1 MIAPQVEFTGGLIM
15 SFERKKTPVSCLRKS
30 ILALAISACAGTL
43 AHADAEETQE
53 LDEVVVTGFRGSLN
67 TALSQKRSETA
78 AIDVIASEDVGKFPD
93 SNLAESM
100 QRIPS
105 VALSRGDGGEG
116 KSISVRGLGPTFTR
130 VRINGME
137 GASQT
142 GSSDIYGAGN
152 GGRGFDFNVFPT
164 EIFSQLAVRKTM
176 SADVEEGS
184 LGATV
189 DLRAPR
195 PFDYAGEDGVVTMTA
210 RGIYSDVSEEVDP
223 RFSMLASKTF
233 FDGQFGVL
241 ASFAFQE
248 RHTREVGYSA
258 VDILAASASANNIAP
273 MAAAGQP
280 PNPGIWLP
288 YCTPIGWT
296 LTAPSPVPGT
306 RGATVDNCSSSLY
319 GGVNPRTSDLAAFT
333 TVYNMINPAIVD
345 PVSGVP
351 IPGGGAYFP
360 RLPRY
365 VNSEQD
371 TERAGGTL
379 SLQWAPGEN
388 TKISLDGLFS
398 RYNVE
403 RRDNY
408 ILGLS
413 TGRNLTNNGQP
424 MLSIRSVTFDENN
437 SVETV
442 TFDGMDVRSEG
453 LVDNYI
459 ATFKQLNL
467 EFEHQ
472 FTEDFKIT
480 ASAGRS
486 TNEWNGPKRLQT
498 FIDAI
503 DVDGFTLDFSG
514 GRETPIIGFG
524 FDVSNPANFIYA
536 PTPDGNQTV
545 VGGYSFQGK
554 PSRNVTAITQFE
566 LGGEWQV
573 NDGWK
578 FKTGLQW
585 RENNFKAR
593 NSGILAAQTAT
604 QALPAGTTLAD
615 YVRTIDDLDDKF
627 GSGAPGSWVAMDPDR
642 WAETFNFP
650 DNFNFCGIECGAN
663 RSGVVEEVTSAFAM
677 LSWDTE
683 WGIPVRGDLGVRYV
697 NTRQSAFGHIPI
709 AAPMGA
715 PFPNVGFRQDVDNEY
730 KDVLPSLN
738 VVFELTPDLLLRFAA
753 AKVMSRA
760 DLGSITPS
768 VSVTATTQNATV
780 NNPLLDPIRAKTAD
794 LGLEWYFAEGSLLS
808 ASYFYKDIE
817 TYIQRISGLEPFRNL
832 GVPDSVLAGSPS
844 SPTDNFNVGRL
855 QNTDGGPLKGIE
867 LNAQVQFSML
877 PGFLSHTGFLANYT
891 HVESTI
897 QYVLTSANGVPVT
910 FTEDD
915 LVDLSP
921 NTASGTLFFDNSVFS
936 ARVTGSYRD
945 AYIRSLPASAGSDVR
960 GNKANMF
967 FDFSSS
973 WNVNENLTLIFEAQ
987 NLTKE
992 RNTLFI
998 DRTREDTLFQTEIG
1012 RTYNLGA
1019 TFKF

>member
-1 MIAPQVEFTGGLIM
+1 M
-15 SFERKKTPVSCLRKS
+15 SLDRNSFGRGKRS
-30 ILALAISACAGTL
+30 ILALALSMALGGTT
-43 AHADAEETQE
+43 AFAQDAPSEE

-67 TALSQKRSETA
+67 TALAQKREEA
-78 AIDVIASEDVGKFPD
+78 ASIDVIASEDIGKFPD

-116 KSISVRGLGPTFTR
+116 KNISVRGLGPTFTR

-137 GASQT
+137 GSSQT

-152 GGRGFDFNVFPT
+152 NGRGFDFNVFPT

-195 PFDYAGEDGVVTMTA
+195 PLDLADDTVFTLTA
-210 RGIYSDVSEEVDP
+210 RGVFNEVSEDIDP
-223 RFSMLASKTF
+223 RVSMLFSKKFADDT
-233 FDGQFGVL
+233 FGVL
-241 ASFAFQE
+241 ASYAFQE
-248 RHTREVGYSA
+248 RHSREVGYSA
-258 VDILAASASANNIAP
+258 VDVLAASTNANNIAVTP
-273 MAAAGQP
+273 MGGP
-280 PNPGIWLP
+280 VPPGIYLP

-296 LTAPSPVPGT
+296 TTAPSPVPGT
-306 RGATVDNCSSSLY
+306 RGSTATSCSNSAIY
-319 GGVNPRTSDLAAFT
+319 GDNPRTSDLAAFN
-333 TVYNMINPAIVD
+333 TVYNMTNPAIRD
-345 PVSGVP
+345 AVSGVP

-388 TKISLDGLFS
+388 TKISLDTLYS
-398 RYNVE
+398 RYQVV

-413 TGRNLTNNGQP
+413 LGRNLTNNGQP
-424 MLSIRSVTFDENN
+424 MVSINSVSFDDKG
-437 SVETV
+437 SVETA

-459 ATFKQLNL
+459 ATFKQMNL
-467 EFEHQ
+467 DLEHQ
-472 FTEDFKIT
+472 FTDSFKMT
-480 ASAGRS
+480 VSAGRS
-486 TNEWNGPKRLQT
+486 ISVWDGPKRLQT

-503 DVDGFTLDFSG
+503 DVDNFTLDFSG
-514 GRETPIIGFG
+514 GRETPLIGFG
-524 FDVSNPANFIYA
+524 FDVGNPANFAYA

-554 PSRNVTAITQFE
+554 PSRAVTANTMFE
-566 LGGEWQV
+566 LAGDWDM
-573 NDGWK
+573 NDT
-578 FKTGLQW
+578 FKLKGGLQW
-585 RENNFKAR
+585 RQGNYKNR
-593 NSGILAAQTAT
+593 NSGILAAQTVT
-604 QALPAGTTLAD
+604 QALPMGTTLAD
-615 YVRTIDDLDDKF
+615 YTLTIDDLDDKF
-627 GSGAPGSWVAMDPDR
+627 GSGAPASWVAMDPEK
-642 WAETFNFP
+642 WAETFGYP
-650 DNFNFCGIECGAN
+650 EVFNFCGIECGAN
-663 RSGVVEEVTSAFAM
+663 RAGIIEEVTSAFAM
-677 LSWDTE
+677 LSWNAE
-683 WGIPVRGDLGVRYV
+683 WGIPIRGDVGVRYV

-715 PFPNVGFRQDVDNEY
+715 PFPNMGFRQDVENEY
-730 KDVLPSLN
+730 HDLLPSMN
-738 VVFELTPDLLLRFAA
+738 VVFEFMPDLLMRFSA
-753 AKVMSRA
+753 AKVMARA
-760 DLGSITPS
+760 DLSSLTPS
-768 VSVTATTQNATV
+768 VSVTATTQNAVV

-794 LGLEWYFAEGSLLS
+794 LALEWYFSEGSLLS
-808 ASYFYKDIE
+808 AAIFWKDIE
-817 TYIQRISGLEPFRNL
+817 TYVQRVTGDEPFRNL

-844 SPTDNFNVGRL
+844 SPTDLFHVARL
-855 QNTDGGPLKGIE
+855 QNTEGGPLKGYE

-877 PGFLSHTGFLANYT
+877 PGFLSDTGFLANYT

-897 QYVLTSANGVPVT
+897 QYVLTSANGVPLT

-921 NTASGTLFFDNSVFS
+921 NTASATLFYDNGTFSV
-936 ARVTGSYRD
+936 RTTGAYRD
-945 AYIRSLPASAGSDVR
+945 AYIRGLPASAGSDVR
-960 GNKANMF
+960 GNKANLF
-967 FDFSSS
+967 VDASAS
-973 WNVNENLTLIFEAQ
+973 WNVTDNLTLILEAQ
-987 NLTKE
+987 NLTDE

-998 DRTREDTLFQTEIG
+998 DRAREDTLFQTEIG
-1012 RTYNLGA
+1012 RTFNFGA
-1019 TFKF
+1019 TLKF